1 MSTNNLQV
9 QKHARK
15 VYVRMHDSSR
25 LVGAMYMG
33 AEERLQDVMN
43 DERSFIPIYLDDNK
57 EHHPVVMVS
66 KRYIQQVEEIR
77 GNRLSSQVLS
87 SSAEQ
92 VTTEADIREAAK
104 VSLDGK
110 KFELE

>member
-15 VYVRMHDSSR
+15 VYVRLHDGSR

-77 GNRLSSQVLS
+77 GNQIPSQGLSMST
-87 SSAEQ
+87 EQ
-92 VTTEADIREAAK
+92 VTRKSEEREAAK
-104 VSLDGK
+104 VSVDGK

>member
-15 VYVRMHDSSR
+15 VYVRMHDGSR

-33 AEERLQDVMN
+33 SDERLQDVMN

-77 GNRLSSQVLS
+77 GNRLSSQMLS
-87 SSAEQ
+87 SSADQ
-92 VTTEADIREAAK
+92 VASKSEEREPAK